1 MATTVYTL
9 YEGHYSLGVGAL
21 LNSLLNKGFVGTYA
35 VAYRGKLPDWTS
47 KLKQEGPDEYSVA
60 GVRVKF
66 IPLNPPMHLR
76 FYKSFLGLELYE
88 KYCPDTGSLFYFDPD
103 IVIKADWSFYESWA
117 EKGIALCV
125 DNAFGILPSDHPWR
139 AEWAQIG
146 SRTGLRVRR
155 EQNFYY
161 NGGFFG
167 LTRDKLDFLR
177 LWRDL
182 TYSFRDMGGDVVGS
196 KSTDRKRAVVGD
208 QDLMNAAIMFTELP
222 LSCVGPDGMDF
233 GGYGGYLMSHAVY
246 GIKPWVKNFTLDLF
260 KTGNAPSL
268 ADKEFMKNI
277 SAPIQLFSPVE
288 ERLKRAN
295 IKVASALGR
304 VVGH

>member
-35 VAYRGKLPDWTS
+35 VAYRGKLPDWAG
-47 KLKQEGPDEYSVA
+47 KLKQEGPEEYSVA

-117 EKGIALCV
+117 EKGIALCL

-146 SRTGLRVRR
+146 SRTGLKVKR

-182 TYSFRDMGGDVVGS
+182 TLLVPRHGGRRGGQQEH
-196 KSTDRKRAVVGD
+196 RPQAGRGGR
-208 QDLMNAAIMFTELP
+208 P
-222 LSCVGPDGMDF
+222 GPDERRHHVYPTAPELRGSRRH
-233 GGYGGYLMSHAVY
+233 GLWRVRGYLMSHAVY
-246 GIKPWVKNFTLDLF
+246 GVKPWVKNFTLDLF

-277 SAPIQLFSPVE
+277 SSPIQLFSPVE

-304 VVGH
+304 VMGR